1 MSYVTFIIGCIV
13 VVILLWLVNAYVIMD
28 ARIKKV
34 LNIVVP
40 IALALWL
47 LKVIGTFGYLRALLI

>member
-1 MSYVTFIIGCIV
+1 MSYVTVIFAPIV
-13 VVILLWLVNAYVIMD
+13 VGILLWLVNAYVVMD

-40 IALALWL
+40 IALAIWI
-47 LKVIGTFGYLRALLI
+47 LKVIGTWGYLRALLS

>member
-47 LKVIGTFGYLRALLI
+47 LKVIGTWGYLRALLT

>member
-1 MSYVTFIIGCIV
+1 MSYVAVILIPIV
-13 VVILLWLVNAYVIMD
+13 VGILLWLVNAYVIMD

-40 IALALWL
+40 IALALWI
-47 LKVIGTFGYLRALLI
+47 LKVIGTFGYLRALLT

>member
-1 MSYVTFIIGCIV
+1 MSYVTVIVAPIV
-13 VVILLWLVNAYVIMD
+13 VGILLWLVNAYVVMD

-40 IALALWL
+40 IALVLWL
-47 LKVIGTFGYLRALLI
+47 LKMIGTWGYLRAVLT